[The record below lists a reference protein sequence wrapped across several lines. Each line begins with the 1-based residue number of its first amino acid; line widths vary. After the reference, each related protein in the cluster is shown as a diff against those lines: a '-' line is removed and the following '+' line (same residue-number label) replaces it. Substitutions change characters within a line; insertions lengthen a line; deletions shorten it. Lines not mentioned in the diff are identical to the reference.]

1 MSLSFI
7 VNLSVPQILPGGLIR
22 ALGAPYATIN
32 IFRSVAYMN
41 TESHIILPDGR
52 RLAYAEFGKPDG
64 CPVFYFHGAPSSRL
78 EPLLIGDE
86 AWGRLGLRVI
96 APDRPGIGGSDFQP
110 NRGFSDWPKDV
121 VALADALGLG
131 QFAVLG
137 NSGGGPYVA
146 VCAARI
152 PERLSSAVIV
162 SGGWQMNLPEAKD
175 NMPFVNR
182 LFLILAGRASP
193 LLRLLLKAMG
203 GSSAG
208 EREKELAK
216 LKARVPPADYAAFA
230 EPGRIEAL
238 HEMMRECMRR
248 GTKGPAWDMRLYMRE
263 FDFKLDEIR
272 MPLKLFHGERDVNA
286 PIALVRR
293 MVAELPSAQLVT
305 YENEAH
311 FSTLCNHLDEFA
323 RALVNR

>member
-1 MSLSFI
+1 
-7 VNLSVPQILPGGLIR
+7 
-22 ALGAPYATIN
+22 
-32 IFRSVAYMN
+32 MN
-41 TESHIILPDGR
+41 TDRHIILADGR

-64 CPVFYFHGAPSSRL
+64 QPVFYFHGAPSSRL
-78 EPLLIGDE
+78 EPLLISDE
-86 AWGRLGLRVI
+86 VWGRLGLRVI
-96 APDRPGIGGSDFQP
+96 APDRPGIGGSDFQF

-121 VALADALGLG
+121 VALADTLGLEH
-131 QFAVLG
+131 FAVLG

-146 VCAARI
+146 VCAAKI

-162 SGGWQMNLPEAKD
+162 SGGWQMNLPEAKN

-193 LLRLLLKAMG
+193 LLRLMLKAMG
-203 GSSAG
+203 AASLG

-238 HEMMRECMRR
+238 HEMMRECMRG

-286 PIALVRR
+286 PLALVRR

-323 RALVNR
+323 QALVGRQ